1 MKARMRT
8 VYTVHN
14 HGVEWQGDCP
24 HWADEG
30 RRAGNRVTE
39 TRVLWVGKP
48 WTCAACYYGHH

>member
-1 MKARMRT
+1 MRT

-14 HGVEWQGDCP
+14 HGVDWQGDCP
-24 HWADEG
+24 RWADEG

-48 WTCAACYYGHH
+48 WICAACYYGHH